1 MTFDEIILSEQERLA
16 AYLARSDE
24 WEFSEAHGIYVN
36 GASVPILRN
45 KQGSTKLADD
55 SKFFFWKDRGWLFRL
70 SYNGEWFVY
79 LGKALNPE
87 KVSIKKT
94 LQEAQITVDYYK
106 E

>member
-1 MTFDEIILSEQERLA
+1 MTFDEIQLPEDERLA
-16 AYLARSDE
+16 AYLAHSDE
-24 WEFSEAHGIYVN
+24 WEFSDAHGIYVN
-36 GASVPILRN
+36 GDSVPILRN
-45 KQGSTKLADD
+45 KQNVTKLADD

-94 LQEAQITVDYYK
+94 LYEAQITVDYK